1 MSGASANVELAV
13 SSRTEGSQAWELV
26 SAATMDPRELRRTL
40 GCFATGVTI
49 ITTLDADG
57 VRVGL
62 TANSFNAVS
71 LDPPLVLWSLACSS
85 RSLAAFRQ
93 RRYWAVHVL
102 GSGQEDLSQRFASRG
117 TDKFRELASASGL
130 GGVPLLSGC
139 AARFQCRTV
148 HEYIG
153 GDHVI
158 FVGEVAAFDRGEAAP
173 LIFHGG
179 RYAALQSIAEP
190 RGVTPQFVPF
200 RLV

>member
-1 MSGASANVELAV
+1 VKAGMLSAVEV
-13 SSRTEGSQAWELV
+13 SSVAGSQGEQIARE
-26 SAATMDPRELRRTL
+26 AALDPRELRRAL

-49 ITTLDADG
+49 ITTLDADDLP
-57 VRVGL
+57 VGL

-93 RRYWAVHVL
+93 RRRWAVHVL
-102 GSGQEDLSQRFASRG
+102 GRGQEELSQRFASRG
-117 TDKFRELASASGL
+117 IDKFRDVAGVPGL
-130 GGVPLLSGC
+130 DGVPLLSGC

-148 HEYIG
+148 HEYAG

-158 FVGEVAAFDRGEAAP
+158 FVGAIAAFERGEAAP
-173 LIFHGG
+173 LLFHGG
-179 RYAALQSIAEP
+179 RYAALQPAAEP
-190 RGVTPQFVPF
+190 RGVTPLLIPF